1 MVRTIQDYHQEILE
15 LFEEEQK
22 RHELGC
28 RQTPWAIGGFLRGRQ
43 MDVPVLV
50 ASQQQ
55 YTHGADPMAFLEE
68 AEPKIHG
75 KLEEEINALNGVKFQ
90 LAFKVQL
97 RKNNPD
103 GSAENT
109 DPVLHHKQEAILQ
122 KSETKR
128 ALNQAFPRII
138 KQNARRGSGVS
149 AATTSS

>member
-1 MVRTIQDYHQEILE
+1 
-15 LFEEEQK
+15 
-22 RHELGC
+22 
-28 RQTPWAIGGFLRGRQ
+28 

-97 RKNNPD
+97 RENNPD

-109 DPVLHHKQEAILQ
+109 DPVLHHQQEAILQ

-138 KQNARRGSGVS
+138 KQNARKVDTEMIGVRGQQSSDSLAGHRKIS
-149 AATTSS
+149 ATERRVLHPTSSRCKI